1 MQGIIKATLLLLS
14 FSSLACSQIEGHS
27 KWSDLF
33 LIFCGWQ
40 INDTQSKRCW
50 ADMLYLIGCKR
61 VQYDIWRHDNADWRL
76 VQMHFFWE
84 GSQSSSDDWCK
95 DFEPFFVS
103 NCPASIDSYTGWTS
117 SYCKDVYL
125 LNSIYWFKE
134 PGVQFEIWIKGCC
147 LCTQYYY
154 YSCSCCKDIVDQF
167 GVGGDVS

>member
-76 VQMHFFWE
+76 VQMHFFGKAYKDDPRAYKPPMTYPS
-84 GSQSSSDDWCK
+84 GSSLKPRTSPWRSRQSRGLFLRFRST
-95 DFEPFFVS
+95 PR
-103 NCPASIDSYTGWTS
+103 NCT
-117 SYCKDVYL
+117 VY
-125 LNSIYWFKE
+125 NNDREENWSKN
-134 PGVQFEIWIKGCC
+134 G
-147 LCTQYYY
+147 LCGAVY
-154 YSCSCCKDIVDQF
+154 
-167 GVGGDVS
+167 